1 MLGDAGS
8 PSVSELIG
16 LQKSTGHGGTTTS
29 EQNQG
34 SNN

>member
-8 PSVSELIG
+8 PSVNELIG
-16 LQKSTGHGGTTTS
+16 LQKSRDHGGTATN